1 MSATA
6 APAAP
11 APAAAIPPG
20 LLATPTGDWKTL
32 SDALTAEAPAIAGHP
47 IPVACAPGAGLGSP
61 ACHIP
66 EVPGQNIPGL
76 PVIEIDG
83 NLLGVPPATARP
95 GLPSDRA
102 RYAAFWGAFT
112 HEGAHAA
119 HTLARKPPAE
129 RAAWCQAAHQLEESR
144 AEGRQVTRRPGD
156 RRWLRATVTQLI
168 LDDFTAAGAAPS
180 TPREA
185 GSAAALVLARGDAGI
200 LDPSET
206 ALVEAKVEA
215 VTGHDTLERLRATW
229 REFLKIADDDARTL
243 ARLARRWCRILGID
257 PDTPPPAPV
266 IIEIP
271 SELAEAIAEAIR
283 EIAAEVAADLAPPPA
298 FPPGKAAQR
307 AAENAA
313 RSRAGKASE
322 KVFGT
327 EDPPAA
333 AKGTRDPRDDEA
345 AAARRLARA
354 LRDATAGTRATTT
367 ATSQLPPGRL
377 RMSRAVAARAQ
388 RAAGA
393 VPTAEP
399 FTRTTSRRVPAPP
412 LKVGIAC
419 DISGSME
426 PFTGPVASAAWILA
440 RAASH
445 IPAATTATVLYS
457 SRVDALTHPGR
468 APAQVTDF
476 TAPYMGHKIGL
487 ALDAL
492 DGALDLAR
500 PGTARLL
507 AIVSDT
513 DYADDEA
520 ADGQQRITRLAQAG
534 CGVIILRP
542 ARAYHGTHTW
552 TGCQVTDIDD
562 PADTIDAIARAAARA
577 LTA

>member
-32 SDALTAEAPAIAGHP
+32 WDALTAEASTIASNP
-47 IPVACAPGAGLGSP
+47 IRVACAPGAGLGSP

-76 PVIEIDG
+76 PVIESTATSSG
-83 NLLGVPPATARP
+83 YRRPPPPPAFPRTGPATPPSGAPSPTRARTPPTPWPASPRPSAPPGARP
-95 GLPSDRA
+95 PTSWKSRGR
-102 RYAAFWGAFT
+102 G
-112 HEGAHAA
+112 
-119 HTLARKPPAE
+119 PPG
-129 RAAWCQAAHQLEESR
+129 HPPP
-144 AEGRQVTRRPGD
+144 RRPPLAG
-156 RRWLRATVTQLI
+156 ATVTQLI

-180 TPREA
+180 TPRGPA
-185 GSAAALVLARGDAGI
+185 AAALVLARGDAGI

-215 VTGHDTLERLRATW
+215 VTGRDTLERLRATW
-229 REFLKIADDDARTL
+229 REFLKIADDDARAL

-327 EDPPAA
+327 EEPPAA

-457 SRVDALTHPGR
+457 ARVDALTRPGK

-476 TAPYMGHKIGL
+476 TAPYAGHKIGL